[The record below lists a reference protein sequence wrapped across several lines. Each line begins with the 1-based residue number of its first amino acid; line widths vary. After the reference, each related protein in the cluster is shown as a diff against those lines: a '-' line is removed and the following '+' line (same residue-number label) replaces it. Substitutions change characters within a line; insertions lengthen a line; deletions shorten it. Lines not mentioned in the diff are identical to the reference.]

1 MIYILIIRFIRGYVD
16 FVCSGG
22 FPERFINLCALYGIT
37 LRNTKTEKNEIR
49 ATTDIASFRKI
60 RPAVKKSGMKL
71 KIIKK
76 GGLPFI
82 IAPYLRRKGLI
93 AGITASIMLIVW
105 LNSFIWTTDVRGN
118 VNFTTEQIEE
128 IGKEYGI
135 YPGAE
140 KNSLN
145 VSDINKRIKNDFDDI
160 SWFALNIYG
169 SDATLELT
177 ERFDKTKIYDK
188 TTPCNIVSDEDGV
201 VIELITLSGTPQIK
215 TGSAVAK
222 GDLLISGV
230 TEKTDGSADF
240 VHARGSAVIRTNKKI
255 QSEVTVSSSVKRVKA
270 VKEIYKITIFGISV
284 DTGKADGIRVASF
297 TRHLDYNDRILPVSV
312 TRNVYC
318 IFADEKLSFNDK
330 TTVLLA
336 ANALFEKE
344 KQIMKDSE
352 TEKKT
357 VSFTKDNNSVIFTAE
372 YINHRTTG
380 IEKYFEVSAE

>member
-1 MIYILIIRFIRGYVD
+1 MIYILIIRFISGYVD
-16 FVCSGG
+16 FVCKGG

-93 AGITASIMLIVW
+93 AGITASVMLIVW
-105 LNSFIWTTDVRGN
+105 LNSFIWTTDVKGN

-135 YPGAE
+135 YPGAK
-140 KNSLN
+140 KNSVN
-145 VSDINKRIKNDFDDI
+145 VSDINKRIKNDFEDI

-169 SDATLELT
+169 SNATLELT
-177 ERFDKTKIYDK
+177 ERFDKTNIYDK
-188 TTPCNIVSDEDGV
+188 TTPCNIISDEDGV
-201 VIELITLSGTPQIK
+201 VIELITLSGTPQTK

-240 VHARGSAVIRTNKKI
+240 VHARGRAVIRTSKKI
-255 QSEVTVSSSVKRVKA
+255 QSEVSVSSSVKTITA
-270 VKEIYKITIFGISV
+270 VKEIYKITLFGISLE
-284 DTGKADGIRVASF
+284 TGKADGIKVSSF
-297 TRHLDYNDRILPVSV
+297 TRYLDYKGSILPVSA

-318 IFADEKLSFNDK
+318 VFADENLNFNNK
-330 TTVLLA
+330 SAVLLA
-336 ANALFEKE
+336 ANTMFEKE
-344 KQIMKDSE
+344 KQIMKNSE
-352 TEKKT
+352 TEQKT
-357 VSFTKDNNSVIFTAE
+357 VSVTKDSNSVIFTAE
-372 YINHRTTG
+372 YINHKTTG
-380 IEKYFEVSAE
+380 IEKYFEVSTE